1 MPASFRKRAF
11 RAQTKSVNPGAAL
24 INRNQRQSSLPAA
37 ICQALRDCQMRWQ
50 GDELRQAAEIQA
62 VKTPQE
68 SARGRKPFRIL
79 SSPAAYASGTGRFLR
94 RERLFSRAKVG
105 SMQFPRPKIP
115 RISEETGEGG
125 QRRGFCGFAKGKTA
139 ASQIGNLRRGAWR
152 GRYSPVRPLVK
163 NTFLTSGNFAK
174 RRSFRA
180 LTNPANAKIAL
191 IKRWPV
197 PQATDKGKKWPPVVE

>member
-1 MPASFRKRAF
+1 MNRMEKERQRMPASFRKRAF
-11 RAQTKSVNPGAAL
+11 RVQTKSVNPGAAL

-37 ICQALRDCQMRWQ
+37 ICQALQDCQMRWQ
-50 GDELRQAAEIQA
+50 SDELRQAAEIQA

-94 RERLFSRAKVG
+94 RVRLFSRAKVG

-115 RISEETGEGG
+115 RISEETGEGC

-152 GRYSPVRPLVK
+152 GRYPPVRQL
-163 NTFLTSGNFAK
+163 S
-174 RRSFRA
+174 
-180 LTNPANAKIAL
+180 KIL
-191 IKRWPV
+191 F
-197 PQATDKGKKWPPVVE
+197 